1 MKETHAKS
9 THGTTSKVSR
19 ASSEIVVSVVT
30 VPPRG
35 KPKAYGHTLAGA
47 CVEFTN
53 AAGPMLALFH
63 RLRNAGREERPQAV
77 IVNAGEWQAVRE
89 IPPAE
94 CPVHA
99 LPEIPPGSEVPFA
112 PY

>member
-1 MKETHAKS
+1 MRKTQAKS
-9 THGTTSKVSR
+9 THGTTPEASR
-19 ASSEIVVSVVT
+19 PSSEIVVSVVT

-35 KPKAYGHTLAGA
+35 NPKAYGHTHAGA

-53 AAGPMLALFH
+53 TAGPMLALFH
-63 RLRNAGREERPQAV
+63 RLRNAGRDERPRAV
-77 IVNAGEWQAVRE
+77 IVNADEWEDVRE
-89 IPPAE
+89 ILPAE

-99 LPEIPPGSEVPFA
+99 LPEIAPGSEVPFA